1 MEVGQFFIYLFSII
15 IGGAGAWM
23 VSVYGHRMSLTV
35 QPNERS
41 SHRHATP
48 NGGGVGIMASFIAV
62 ALVFKLPV
70 TFWMPAALLSVVSL
84 FGDRFEI
91 SFLIRL
97 AVQFSAAFILLFG
110 LGEQQTAV
118 TDNYLILT
126 LAAIFIVGTA
136 NYYNFMDGING
147 IAGITGIVGFG
158 LLAIITHNDHAG
170 SNMFELNVALVLGCV
185 GFLPFNFPRA
195 RVFMGDVG
203 SILLGFV
210 FAAMVVSCSKSLLDF
225 LCYASFLF
233 PFYADEITTA
243 IVRLK
248 DHEKLWQPHRR
259 HLYQLLANECRIDHW
274 KVSIGYGIGQLAV
287 GLSVLAFRNQGLL
300 TFLSLMGFYFLI
312 FIMLSNVIRKKVA
325 ALVR

>member
-1 MEVGQFFIYLFSII
+1 MEVSQFIIYLLSII
-15 IGGAGAWM
+15 LGGAGAWM
-23 VSVYGHRMSLTV
+23 VSTYGHRMSLVV

-48 NGGGVGIMASFIAV
+48 NGGGVGIMACFIATAWV
-62 ALVFKLPV
+62 LRLPA
-70 TFWMPAALLSVVSL
+70 TFWIPAASLSIVSL
-84 FGDRFEI
+84 LGDRFDI

-97 AVQFSAAFILLFG
+97 AVQFLVAFIFLFG

-118 TDNYLILT
+118 ANNYIVLT

-170 SNMFELNVALVLGCV
+170 TNMFELNVALALSCC

-210 FAAMVVSCSKSLLDF
+210 FAAMVVRCSYSLLDF

-243 IVRLK
+243 AVRLK
-248 DHEKLWQPHRR
+248 DREKLWQPHRR
-259 HLYQLLANECRIDHW
+259 HLYQLLANECGIDHW

-287 GLSVLAFRNQGLL
+287 GLSMLGFQNRGFIAI
-300 TFLSLMGFYFLI
+300 LSLMGFHFLI
-312 FIMLSNVIRKKVA
+312 FIMLSNVIRKKVT
-325 ALVR
+325 ALVK